1 MLRTPAAFAAER
13 PIKRYPACAIEL
25 YASSRLR
32 LFCTMAVRLPSVIVT
47 AEMIPVIAGQGRSVV
62 GAESPLGSCRANAAK
77 KKRMATANPAAFGPT
92 ERKAVNGVG
101 APSYTSG
108 H

>member
-1 MLRTPAAFAAER
+1 MGAYPPPATCF
-13 PIKRYPACAIEL
+13 
-25 YASSRLR
+25 S
-32 LFCTMAVRLPSVIVT
+32 
-47 AEMIPVIAGQGRSVV
+47 
-62 GAESPLGSCRANAAK
+62 NAAK

-108 H
+108 HHMWKGTLAIL